1 MSFCTAINCM
11 DGRVQLPVIPFL
23 QDYFKAE
30 FVDSI
35 TEPGPV
41 RVLAKTTDLMVLNS
55 IITRVD
61 ISVKQHGSGGIA
73 ICAHPD
79 CAGNPIDDD
88 AQKAQLKKA
97 VIFLKEA
104 YPTVDVIG
112 LWIDN
117 NQQPQEYC

>member
-11 DGRVQLPVIPFL
+11 DGRVQLPVIGFL
-23 QDYFKAE
+23 RGYFKAE
-30 FVDSI
+30 FVDCI
-35 TEPGPV
+35 TESGPV
-41 RVLAKTTDLMVLNS
+41 RIFAKTTDLMVLNS

-61 ISVKQHGSGGIA
+61 ISVKQRDSEGIA

-79 CAGNPIDDD
+79 CTGNPVDDD
-88 AQKAQLKKA
+88 VQKAQLKRS

-104 YPTVDVIG
+104 YPNVEVIG

-117 NQQPQEYC
+117 NLQPQQYC

>member
-1 MSFCTAINCM
+1 M

-23 QDYFKAE
+23 QTRFKAE
-30 FVDSI
+30 FVDCI

-41 RVLAKTTDLMVLNS
+41 RIFAKTTDLMVLNS

-61 ISVKQHGSGGIA
+61 ISVKQHDSGGIA

-88 AQKAQLKKA
+88 IQKEQLKRS

-104 YPTVDVIG
+104 YPNVDVIG